1 MQIEPLEGRKHR
13 PPAVPKQLRVSAL
26 VHDVARAVKMP
37 EVLAQIEAEL
47 DRHGLRG
54 KLRAAVRTSVLRGG

>member
-13 PPAVPKQLRVSAL
+13 PPAPPKQLRVAAL

-37 EVLAQIEAEL
+37 EVLAAIEAEL

-54 KLRAAVRTSVLRGG
+54 KLRAAVRGSVLRCG